1 MKHNRAQQSSSKISR
16 RKQAEEA
23 LRVSEEQRTTQLL
36 KAIEALRVSLDRL
49 AASPELDDF
58 LGQVMAAISRQLGAV
73 FSTLRTLNREQNGL
87 SLELVFREDRVLSP
101 GEPEFPE
108 RWRSTSAD
116 EQNLASYAARPIT
129 VTRLLDQNSS
139 IPCDLREYL
148 LGLGIKIGL
157 IIPLRSEGNIHGL
170 LAFYFNRERDFQPEE
185 LETSRALCT
194 QAGLA
199 VHITRLAKAAR
210 QTDALEERNRVA
222 GEIHDSLAQ
231 RFAGISMHLVAAQ
244 ELAGP
249 KDKNCLACLER
260 ADDLAQFGLAEAR
273 RAAIDLRPDF
283 AQITTSPTRTVP
295 NKLGAK
301 REWR

>member
-1 MKHNRAQQSSSKISR
+1 MKHNRAHRSSQQSSSKISR
-16 RKQAEEA
+16 RKRPDQA

-49 AASPELDDF
+49 AGSPELDDF

-73 FSTLRTLNREQNGL
+73 FSTLHALNREQNSL

-108 RWRSTSAD
+108 PWRSTSAA
-116 EQNLASYAARPIT
+116 EQNLALAAGGPLT
-129 VTRLLDQNSS
+129 VTRLLDANSPVPS
-139 IPCDLREYL
+139 DLREYL
-148 LGLGIKIGL
+148 LGLGLRIGL
-157 IIPLRSEGNIHGL
+157 IIPLSSDGNIYGL
-170 LAFYFNRERDFQPEE
+170 LAFYFNREREFRPEE
-185 LETSRALCT
+185 LELSRALCA

-199 VHITRLAKAAR
+199 IHITRLAKAAR
-210 QTDALEERNRVA
+210 QTDALEQLNRAA

-244 ELAGP
+244 EIAGP
-249 KDKNCLACLER
+249 KDKDCLACLQR
-260 ADDLAQFGLAEAR
+260 ADDLARFGLAEAR
-273 RAAIDLRPDF
+273 RAAINLRPDF

-295 NKLGAK
+295 N
-301 REWR
+301 